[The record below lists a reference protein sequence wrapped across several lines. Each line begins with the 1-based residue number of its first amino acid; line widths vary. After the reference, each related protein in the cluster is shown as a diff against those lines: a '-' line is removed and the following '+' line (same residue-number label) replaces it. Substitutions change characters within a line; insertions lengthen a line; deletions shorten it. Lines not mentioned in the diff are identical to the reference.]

1 MLSLNVFLKNLFP
14 FKGYK
19 FCVLECENRV
29 VLELKSRR
37 NCGICP
43 SCNKRT
49 SNVETEYERKVR
61 DLNLAELKCYIK
73 FTQKKI
79 RCKCG
84 YRGLEK
90 LDFVAKSRRVTKRME
105 AYIVSLC
112 EKTSLKEVAEVVDLN
127 WKTVKFIDYNY
138 IKSLLPKISEMK
150 IKRIAIDEIAIMK
163 GHKYL
168 TIIRDYDTGIAIKIA
183 IGRTYEVTSNA
194 LASLGKEV
202 LDKIEYASLDM
213 WDPYIKAIKEQ
224 CPNVKLVFDKFHVVK
239 KINEAIDKVRKNVF
253 AQAEPEERK
262 RMKHKRF
269 IILKK
274 NSNLKPK
281 QKEELNELMKSNE
294 KLYKS
299 YILKEQIISIFD
311 EKKATFDQINKRIN
325 TWFENILSND
335 LEEFHPV
342 VKTMNNYFYGIL
354 NYFRYGMTNAISE
367 GFNTK
372 INVIKRRAFGFKDIQ
387 YFMLKIYQNSARRF
401 A

>member
-19 FCVLECENRV
+19 FCVLECENHV

-37 NCGICP
+37 KCGICP
-43 SCNKRT
+43 SCDKRT
-49 SNVETEYERKVR
+49 SNVEAEYERRVR
-61 DLNLAELKCYIK
+61 DLDLAELKCYLK

-112 EKTSLKEVAEVVDLN
+112 EKTSLKEAAEIVDLD
-127 WKTVKFIDYNY
+127 WKTVKSIDYNY
-138 IKSLLPKISEMK
+138 IKSLIPKISEMK

-168 TIIRDYDTGIAIKIA
+168 TIIRDYDTGVAIKID

-194 LASLGKEV
+194 LATLGKEV

-224 CPNVKLVFDKFHVVK
+224 CPNVKLVFDKFHIVK

-372 INVIKRRAFGFKDIQ
+372 INVIKRRAFGFKDIE